1 MLFHS
6 NAPLFLWV
14 EAFTTAVYLM
24 NRLPSSTLNFESP
37 YFMLHGNHPTYSS
50 LRVFG
55 SKCFPYT
62 WDTKQ
67 NKFDP
72 KTILCIFVGFSDK
85 HKGYKCFHPPSKK
98 MLISRH
104 VVFDESSFPYKQK
117 LQNYITS
124 SPTHVMSIFDSWL
137 PPAISKFVADIQP
150 VMSTPPCLS
159 SLPHTLSSSLPLH
172 DDYAITNTIAEQ
184 HVSANNVTGTQLA
197 EYNNENGMVELH
209 LPPSQSESTSLSHIT
224 ENTSNNPSVFTTATT
239 EQHLNDDN
247 TIEIQLVESDN
258 ENDTQLQQLSPS
270 PSNSALL
277 ESDTQLV
284 HSPFDPPL
292 SHTMVTRSH
301 RGILKPNPK
310 YALTSLKSFTTIPRE
325 PSNFRSALAHPGWKA
340 AMEEELE
347 ALHRNHTWELVPRT
361 KAMHV
366 IGSKWVLKTKL
377 KPDGSLDRLKARL
390 VAKGYHQID
399 GLDYTETYSLV
410 IKPGT
415 IRMVISIAL
424 VHKWSIRQLDVKNV
438 FLHGFVSE
446 DIYMEQPPGAADPQ
460 YPSHVCKLRKALYG
474 LKQAPRAWFDRF
486 SIFLL
491 QYGFF
496 CSLADPSLFIFHSN
510 SDTLILLLYVH
521 DILLTGS
528 FAPLVTNLIQLLSFE
543 FAMKDL
549 GPIHHFLGIEITQT
563 LEGLH
568 LSQSHYALTIL
579 ERAGMVDCKPMS
591 TPLEAKT
598 KTAATDI
605 LLQDP

>member
-1 MLFHS
+1 
-6 NAPLFLWV
+6 
-14 EAFTTAVYLM
+14 
-24 NRLPSSTLNFESP
+24 
-37 YFMLHGNHPTYSS
+37 
-50 LRVFG
+50 
-55 SKCFPYT
+55 
-62 WDTKQ
+62 
-67 NKFDP
+67 
-72 KTILCIFVGFSDK
+72 
-85 HKGYKCFHPPSKK
+85 
-98 MLISRH
+98 
-104 VVFDESSFPYKQK
+104 
-117 LQNYITS
+117 
-124 SPTHVMSIFDSWL
+124 
-137 PPAISKFVADIQP
+137 
-150 VMSTPPCLS
+150 
-159 SLPHTLSSSLPLH
+159 
-172 DDYAITNTIAEQ
+172 
-184 HVSANNVTGTQLA
+184 
-197 EYNNENGMVELH
+197 
-209 LPPSQSESTSLSHIT
+209 
-224 ENTSNNPSVFTTATT
+224 
-239 EQHLNDDN
+239 
-247 TIEIQLVESDN
+247 
-258 ENDTQLQQLSPS
+258 
-270 PSNSALL
+270 
-277 ESDTQLV
+277 
-284 HSPFDPPL
+284 
-292 SHTMVTRSH
+292 
-301 RGILKPNPK
+301 
-310 YALTSLKSFTTIPRE
+310 
-325 PSNFRSALAHPGWKA
+325 
-340 AMEEELE
+340 MEEELE

-390 VAKGYHQID
+390 VAKRYHQID
-399 GLDYTETYSLV
+399 GLDYTETYSPV

-424 VHKWSIRQLDVKNV
+424 VHKWSIRQLDVKNA

-446 DIYMEQPPGAADPQ
+446 DIYMEQPPGTADPQ

-510 SDTLILLLYVH
+510 SDTLILLLYVD

-528 FAPLVTNLIQLLSFE
+528 SAPLVTNLIQLLSSE